1 LTSAPAVG
9 LDDIDAIQALDS
21 LDMLG
26 TAESFGEQCKEAW
39 NMGAGGSELPSGEGL
54 NSIAV
59 LGMGGSGAAGDIV
72 QAIVEPR
79 LPLFFRTIKDPRSL
93 PEWIGRNTLVFAVSY
108 SGNTAETI
116 AALQDA
122 HLRGVRG
129 VTISS
134 GGRLEELAAEFG
146 TTHIRVPAD
155 VPQPR
160 AALGYLAVPIMWVL
174 SEVGLVPDLRADLYE
189 TVGLMGGLAQRC
201 DRKRK
206 TEQNPAKSLSLEL
219 AGRIPVIY
227 GVSGAE
233 AAVARKFKCDVN
245 EYAKWPAFW
254 NELPELDHNEIVG
267 WDGASGLSSEFV
279 AVMLTCPDAD
289 QVIADYR
296 HVTKELIEESL
307 GGVVEIPMEGRSTMA
322 QIFSTVFM
330 TQLVSIYLAVARGV
344 DPGPI
349 ETIDRFKAELESRV
363 GVGEGRERA
372 GDAL

>member
-1 LTSAPAVG
+1 MVG

-21 LDMLG
+21 MDMLG
-26 TAESFGEQCKEAW
+26 AAESFGEQCRDAW

-79 LPLFFRTIKDPRSL
+79 LPLYFRTIKDSRPL
-93 PEWIGRNTLVFAVSY
+93 PEWVGRNTLVFAISY

-116 AALQDA
+116 AALHDA

-146 TTHIRVPAD
+146 TAHIRVPPG
-155 VPQPR
+155 VPKPR
-160 AALGYLAVPIMWVL
+160 AALGYLAIPVLWVL
-174 SEVGLVPDLRADLYE
+174 SEMGLVPDLRAELYE
-189 TVGLMGGLAQRC
+189 TVALMGDLAERC
-201 DRKRK
+201 DRKRSV
-206 TEQNPAKSLSLEL
+206 EQNPAKNLALQL

-227 GVSGAE
+227 GASGAE

-267 WDGASGLSSEFV
+267 WDGAAGVASEFV
-279 AVMLTCPDAD
+279 VVMLTPAD
-289 QVIADYR
+289 EEQMMADCR
-296 HVTKELIEESL
+296 RVTKDLIEESL
-307 GGVVEIPMEGRSTMA
+307 GRVVELPMEGRSTMA
-322 QIFSTVFM
+322 QIFSPIYV
-330 TQLVSIYLAVARGV
+330 TQLASIYLAIARGV

-349 ETIDRFKAELESRV
+349 ETIDRLKDALKS
-363 GVGEGRERA
+363 RA
-372 GDAL
+372 GEAREQGRGNHI